1 MSYYTLIY
9 PPKIVLLDCAI
20 VYPFR
25 YRLVARFRDVDLG
38 TEFE

>member
-9 PPKIVLLDCAI
+9 TQKFVLLDCAI
-20 VYPFR
+20 NYPFR
-25 YRLVARFRDVDLG
+25 YRLVVRFRDVDLG